1 MYGARKLRKKASVL
15 KVQTKSAE
23 QMTAKS
29 TNITFTKDKVVQN
42 RRWQANGHKSGVIWF
57 TGLSSSGKSTLAFEL
72 ELALFER
79 EYQTFVLD
87 GDNVR
92 HGLCSDLG
100 FSADD
105 RTENIRR
112 VGEVASLFAE
122 TGMIVIAA
130 FISPYI
136 ADRDLART
144 AAKGNFHEV
153 YVHADLE
160 VCESRDP
167 KGLYIKARKGEIP
180 DFTGIS
186 APYEEPKN
194 PELTIETGE
203 RSIVDC
209 VTDLVA
215 YVERNFDH

>member
-1 MYGARKLRKKASVL
+1 
-15 KVQTKSAE
+15 
-23 QMTAKS
+23 MTTKS
-29 TNITFTKDKVVQN
+29 TNITLTKGKVVQN
-42 RRWQANGHKSGVIWF
+42 RRWQANGHKGGVIWF
-57 TGLSSSGKSTLAFEL
+57 TGLSSSGKSTLAYEL
-72 ELALFER
+72 EHALFER
-79 EYQTFVLD
+79 KYQTFVLD

-105 RTENIRR
+105 RAENIRR

-153 YVHADLE
+153 YVQADLE

-194 PELTIETGE
+194 PELTVATGDRTVE
-203 RSIVDC
+203 DC
-209 VTDLVA
+209 VADLVD
-215 YVERNFDH
+215 YVEREFTL